1 MPISPSSNNVSS
13 YEFRDRGHLKENIRS
28 PMDADNIP
36 SLMT

>member
-13 YEFRDRGHLKENIRS
+13 YEFRDWGNLKENIKS